1 MRKSLLTMAVLAA
14 IAAPHLVFA
23 EEAKAEEAKA
33 PYTIAYNVGLYSQYM
48 FRGLTQ
54 TGNGPAVQGGA
65 DWTHESGFYLGTWA
79 SNIKWLKAAQAY
91 NTSGV
96 EVDLYG
102 GYRNTI
108 PSTEIGYDI
117 GLYQYL
123 YTGNPVGSD
132 GVTANTMEAT
142 IGLSYQWLSAKAWV
156 IATKDGL
163 GVQDAQGS
171 YYLELNANYP
181 ILDTGIVAIAHVGR
195 QEFEGSGAFALS
207 TGCSSNSCLSYTDWK
222 IGATKSWDNGVT
234 VGGYYTDTNV
244 NSALYTDLSGEQL
257 GNGTFTAYVMK
268 TF

>member
-23 EEAKAEEAKA
+23 DEAKAEEAKA

-48 FRGLTQ
+48 FRGQTQ
-54 TGNGPAVQGGA
+54 TGNGPALQGGV

-79 SNIKWLKAAQAY
+79 SNIKWLKAGGYY

-108 PSTEIGYDI
+108 PSTEIGYDV

-132 GVTANTMEAT
+132 GVTANTTEAT
-142 IGLSYQWLSAKAWV
+142 AGLTYKWFGAKVWV
-156 IATKDGL
+156 IASEDGL
-163 GVQDAQGS
+163 NTKDAQGS
-171 YYLELNANYP
+171 YYIDLNANYP
-181 ILDTGIVAIAHVGR
+181 IMETGITALFHIGR
-195 QEFEGSGAFALS
+195 QEFEGN
-207 TGCSSNSCLSYTDWK
+207 TGGVSNNRYSYTDWK
-222 IGATKSWDNGVT
+222 IGATKSWENGVT
-234 VGGYYTDTNV
+234 VGGYYTDTNA
-244 NSALYTDLSGEQL
+244 NSAAWTDASGEL
-257 GNGTFTAYVMK
+257 LTNGTFTAYVMK